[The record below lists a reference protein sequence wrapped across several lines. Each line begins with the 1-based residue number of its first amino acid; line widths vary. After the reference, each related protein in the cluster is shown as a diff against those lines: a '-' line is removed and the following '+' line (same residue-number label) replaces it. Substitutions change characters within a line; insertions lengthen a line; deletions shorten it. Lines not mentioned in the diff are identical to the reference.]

1 VVPAA
6 AQERPRVRSGLE
18 DALDDCGDDGAVVA
32 AACQGV
38 RGEEW
43 WTCAR

>member
-1 VVPAA
+1 MVGVVPAA
-6 AQERPRVRSGLE
+6 AQDGLE